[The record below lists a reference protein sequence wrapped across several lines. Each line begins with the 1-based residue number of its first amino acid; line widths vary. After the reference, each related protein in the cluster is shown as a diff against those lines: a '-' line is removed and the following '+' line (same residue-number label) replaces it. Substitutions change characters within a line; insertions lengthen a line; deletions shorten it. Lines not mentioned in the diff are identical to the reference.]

1 MRICGLQS
9 SIFEKKPGFWPSVR
23 SRIILLISSLQ
34 QNDRHISVAI
44 ACLAK
49 ICFREPQS
57 MLNSQVPK

>member
-34 QNDRHISVAI
+34 QNDRHSDIFLSRSPV
-44 ACLAK
+44 
-49 ICFREPQS
+49 
-57 MLNSQVPK
+57 